1 MANFNLNKVILGGRM
16 TADPVLKVTPSG
28 VQVCNFSIAVNR
40 RFAEEK
46 GGEKAADFFNVTC
59 WRQTAEFVSRYFR
72 KASSICVVGSI
83 HTRSWTDQTGQ
94 KKFGVDIVADEAYF
108 VDAKNEM
115 PQIRNSGVGE
125 YAPHTGHVGEYAPQ
139 VQQGYAAPAPQIG
152 GYMPQAYVMDSPPM
166 ECVDDGELPF

>member
-28 VQVCNFSIAVNR
+28 VQVCDFSIAVNR
-40 RFAEEK
+40 RFAEKK

-83 HTRSWTDQTGQ
+83 QTRVWEKD
-94 KKFGVDIVADEAYF
+94 GVKHYATEIVADEAYF

-115 PQIRNSGVGE
+115 PGQAVGAAA
-125 YAPHTGHVGEYAPQ
+125 APVGTTNAAQAGTYIPQDYVAPQ
-139 VQQGYAAPAPQIG
+139 APTE
-152 GYMPQAYVMDSPPM
+152 VL
-166 ECVDDGELPF
+166 EDGEELPF

>member
-83 HTRSWTDQTGQ
+83 HTRSWVDQTGQ

-108 VDAKNEM
+108 VDAKAEM
-115 PQIRNSGVGE
+115 PGAAMQN
-125 YAPHTGHVGEYAPQ
+125 PQ
-139 VQQGYAAPAPQIG
+139 AQQGYAAPAPQIG

>member
-40 RFAEEK
+40 RFSEEK

-83 HTRSWTDQTGQ
+83 HTRSWVDQTGQ

-108 VDAKNEM
+108 VDAKAEM
-115 PQIRNSGVGE
+115 PGAAMQN
-125 YAPHTGHVGEYAPQ
+125 PQ

-166 ECVDDGELPF
+166 ECVDDRELPL

>member
-83 HTRSWTDQTGQ
+83 HTRSWVDQTGQ

-108 VDAKNEM
+108 VDAKAEM
-115 PQIRNSGVGE
+115 PGAAVQN
-125 YAPHTGHVGEYAPQ
+125 PQ